1 MTVDR
6 MVRFMAGTMVLA
18 GIVLTNYMDSN
29 WMWLTVFVGFNLM
42 QSGLTNI
49 CPLTKILKKIGLSE
63 GKNCCRKEE

>member
-6 MVRFMAGTMVLA
+6 MVRLMAGMMILVSIA
-18 GIVLTNYMDSN
+18 LTQYVDPN

-49 CPLTKILKKIGLSE
+49 CPLAKILKKMGVSE
-63 GKNCCRKEE
+63 GTSCC

>member
-6 MVRFMAGTMVLA
+6 TVRIMVLISVA
-18 GIVLTNYMDSN
+18 LTTYVDDN

-49 CPLTKILKKIGLSE
+49 CPLASILKKMGVPE
-63 GKNCCRKEE
+63 GKSCC

>member
-6 MVRFMAGTMVLA
+6 MVRLMAGMMILVSIA
-18 GIVLTNYMDSN
+18 LTQYVDPN

-49 CPLTKILKKIGLSE
+49 CPLAKILKKMGVLE
-63 GKNCCRKEE
+63 GTACC

>member
-6 MVRFMAGTMVLA
+6 MVRLMAGMMILVSTA
-18 GIVLTNYMDSN
+18 LTQYVDPN

-49 CPLTKILKKIGLSE
+49 CPLAKILKKMGVSE
-63 GKNCCRKEE
+63 GKACR

>member
-6 MVRFMAGTMVLA
+6 MVRLMAGMMILVSTA
-18 GIVLTNYMDSN
+18 LTQYVDPN

-49 CPLTKILKKIGLSE
+49 CPLAKILKKMGISE
-63 GKNCCRKEE
+63 GKACR

>member
-6 MVRFMAGTMVLA
+6 MVRMMAGLMVLVSV
-18 GIVLTNYMDSN
+18 VLTHHVDPN

-49 CPLTKILKKIGLSE
+49 CPLAKILKKMGVAE
-63 GKNCCRKEE
+63 GTSCS

>member
-6 MVRFMAGTMVLA
+6 VVRLMAGMMVLVSIA
-18 GIVLTNYMDSN
+18 LTNYVDPN

-49 CPLTKILKKIGLSE
+49 CPLAKILKKIGLSE
-63 GKNCCRKEE
+63 GTTCS